1 MIKSCTNCGFAWETA
16 SKYTIKPIRKTEE
29 KELKDDESDKE
40 LKEIL
45 KPKVIESVA
54 SHKEEE

>member
-1 MIKSCTNCGFAWETA
+1 LSKDIYFFLFNNIPN
-16 SKYTIKPIRKTEE
+16 SKYTIKSTKTKE
-29 KELKDDESDKE
+29 KELKDDEPDKE